1 MESIRSGPL
10 AAALA
15 VFAVVF
21 ALLAV
26 LYGLGVIQFLT
37 SNPQPGEHHPTH
49 AFLFAVLFVA
59 SLVAANLVRPRAD

>member
-15 VFAVVF
+15 VLAVVF
-21 ALLAV
+21 AVLAV
-26 LYGLGVIQFLT
+26 LYGLGAIQFLT
-37 SNPQPGEHHPTH
+37 SNPQPGAHHPTH